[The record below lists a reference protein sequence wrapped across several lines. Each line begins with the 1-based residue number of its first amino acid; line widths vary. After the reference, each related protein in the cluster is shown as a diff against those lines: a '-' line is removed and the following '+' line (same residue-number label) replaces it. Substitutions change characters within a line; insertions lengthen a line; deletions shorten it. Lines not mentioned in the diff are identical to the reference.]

1 MKRYVIL
8 LSTMVGLWIA
18 SSCQKETVVERVE
31 VQKGNII
38 HSGMGVPDASLGNI
52 GDYYLDLASSNLYG
66 SKTTEGWG
74 NPISLKGIQGEKGV
88 KGEKGDKGDRGEKG
102 DRGDQGPKGDQGD
115 KGLKGEQGDKGDQG
129 ERGEQGIPGSKGD
142 KGDKGDRGLK
152 GERGKQGFKGE
163 RGAKGEDGKDGRD
176 GAPGPKGADGKNGRD
191 GAPGPKGA
199 DGKDGRDGAPGPK
212 GADGKEGQ
220 NGAPGPKGADGKE
233 GKQGPKGADGRDGQA
248 APAGTKRNTLFSG
261 SGIPNN
267 SLGDEGDF
275 YIDMLNKRLYG
286 PKTNTGWT
294 DRFIGLGASASQ
306 NYDYEIKY
314 EKDEGDQFEGD
325 VLKKWL
331 TKRTKHIN
339 MNEDEDLRGV
349 KKISADA
356 FRDKYRLESIIIG
369 DNVEVIEGGTFS
381 SLINLKM
388 VVLNHKIKTIQS
400 NTFYYT
406 GLVSITIPENVKEI
420 NRGAFADCKDL
431 ETVIMESKIP
441 PVIERNE
448 TFIFENDSKLK
459 HIYVPTGSKTKYR
472 STPGWDRY
480 EHLIEE
486 R

>member
-8 LSTMVGLWIA
+8 LSTMVGLWIT

-66 SKTTEGWG
+66 SKTAEGWG
-74 NPISLKGIQGEKGV
+74 NPISLKGIQGEKGI
-88 KGEKGDKGDRGEKG
+88 KGDKGDKGDRGEKG
-102 DRGDQGPKGDQGD
+102 ERGDQGPKGDQGD

-142 KGDKGDRGLK
+142 KGDKGERGLK

-163 RGAKGEDGKDGRD
+163 RGAKGADGKDGAPGPKGADGKDGLDGAPGPKGADGKDGRD

-199 DGKDGRDGAPGPK
+199 DGKD
-212 GADGKEGQ
+212 GQ

-248 APAGTKRNTLFSG
+248 APAGTKKNTLFSG

-349 KKISADA
+349 KKISGDA

-369 DNVEVIEGGTFS
+369 DNVEIIEGGTFS

-388 VVLNHKIKTIQS
+388 VVLK
-400 NTFYYT
+400 
-406 GLVSITIPENVKEI
+406 
-420 NRGAFADCKDL
+420 
-431 ETVIMESKIP
+431 
-441 PVIERNE
+441 
-448 TFIFENDSKLK
+448 
-459 HIYVPTGSKTKYR
+459 
-472 STPGWDRY
+472 
-480 EHLIEE
+480 
-486 R
+486 

>member
-102 DRGDQGPKGDQGD
+102 DRGDQGTKGDQGD

-176 GAPGPKGADGKNGRD
+176 GAPGPKGADGKD
-191 GAPGPKGA
+191 
-199 DGKDGRDGAPGPK
+199 
-212 GADGKEGQ
+212 GQ

>member
-1 MKRYVIL
+1 MKRCIIL
-8 LSTMVGLWIA
+8 LSTMVGLWMA

-38 HSGMGVPDASLGNI
+38 HSGMGAPDASLGNI

-176 GAPGPKGADGKNGRD
+176 GAPGPKGADGKD
-191 GAPGPKGA
+191 
-199 DGKDGRDGAPGPK
+199 
-212 GADGKEGQ
+212 GQ

-248 APAGTKRNTLFSG
+248 APAGTKKNTLFSG

-459 HIYVPTGSKTKYR
+459 HIYVPAGSRGEYR

>member
-38 HSGMGVPDASLGNI
+38 HSGMGAPDASLGNI

-66 SKTTEGWG
+66 SKTIEGWG

-212 GADGKEGQ
+212 GADGKDGQ

-233 GKQGPKGADGRDGQA
+233 GKQGPKGAD
-248 APAGTKRNTLFSG
+248 GTKRNTLFSG

>member
-1 MKRYVIL
+1 MKRCIIL
-8 LSTMVGLWIA
+8 LSTMVGLWMA

-38 HSGMGVPDASLGNI
+38 HSGMGAPDASLGNI

-88 KGEKGDKGDRGEKG
+88 KGEKGEKGDKGDRGEKG

-191 GAPGPKGA
+191 
-199 DGKDGRDGAPGPK
+199 
-212 GADGKEGQ
+212 
-220 NGAPGPKGADGKE
+220 GAPGPKGADGKE

>member
-1 MKRYVIL
+1 MKRCIIL
-8 LSTMVGLWIA
+8 LSTMAGLWMA

-38 HSGMGVPDASLGNI
+38 HSGMGAPDASLGNI

-88 KGEKGDKGDRGEKG
+88 KGEKGEKGDKGDRGEKG

-176 GAPGPKGADGKNGRD
+176 GAPGPKGADGK
-191 GAPGPKGA
+191 
-199 DGKDGRDGAPGPK
+199 DGR
-212 GADGKEGQ
+212 
-220 NGAPGPKGADGKE
+220 
-233 GKQGPKGADGRDGQA
+233 QGPKGADGRDGQA

-349 KKISADA
+349 KKISGDA

-369 DNVEVIEGGTFS
+369 DNVEIIEGGTFS

-400 NTFYYT
+400 NTFYHT

-459 HIYVPTGSKTKYR
+459 HIYVPAGSRGEYR

>member
-1 MKRYVIL
+1 MKRCIIL
-8 LSTMVGLWIA
+8 LSTMAGLWMA

-38 HSGMGVPDASLGNI
+38 HSGMGAPDASLGNI

-88 KGEKGDKGDRGEKG
+88 KGEKGEKGDKGDRGEKG

-176 GAPGPKGADGKNGRD
+176 GAPGPKGADGK
-191 GAPGPKGA
+191 
-199 DGKDGRDGAPGPK
+199 DGR
-212 GADGKEGQ
+212 
-220 NGAPGPKGADGKE
+220 
-233 GKQGPKGADGRDGQA
+233 QGPKGADGRDGQA

-349 KKISADA
+349 KKISGDA

-369 DNVEVIEGGTFS
+369 DNVEIIEGGTFS

-400 NTFYYT
+400 NTFYHT

-448 TFIFENDSKLK
+448 TFRK
-459 HIYVPTGSKTKYR
+459 V
-472 STPGWDRY
+472 
-480 EHLIEE
+480 
-486 R
+486 